1 MYALITNGQ
10 VEKFP
15 YSIGLLRKDHPNTS
29 FPKTPTA
36 QTLASFGV
44 YPVRETNPSVGENQ
58 KLQKS
63 WTPEYIG
70 DEWLLNHQAVD
81 MTVEEIAERDAVVAN
96 GVREERGKLLA
107 ETDWVVVFHT
117 EKGTNIP
124 LEWETYRQALR
135 DITNHVNFPHLQEA
149 DWPTKP

>member
-29 FPKTPTA
+29 FPKAPTE

-44 YPVRETNPSVGENQ
+44 YPVRETNPTVGQNQ
-58 KLQKS
+58 KLQKT

-70 DEWLLNHQAVD
+70 EEWLLNHQAVD
-81 MTVEEIAERDAVVAN
+81 MTVKEIAERDAVVAN
-96 GVREERGKLLA
+96 GVREKRDKLIA
-107 ETDWVVVFHT
+107 DTDWMALSDNT
-117 EKGTNIP
+117 MTA
-124 LEWETYRQALR
+124 EWATYRQALR
-135 DITNHVNFPHLQEA
+135 DVTNHVNFPYLTDE
-149 DWPTKP
+149 DWPVKPE